1 MKTYKPRTP
10 SQRERIS
17 IDYREHLTSSKPH
30 KALVAG
36 GKMKVGRNSFGRITV
51 RHKGGG
57 HKRRFRMV
65 DFTYDK
71 VGIPAR
77 VETVEYDPHR
87 TGFISLVVYRDG
99 ERRYILA
106 PKGLKVGST
115 ILTSE
120 DAALE
125 VGNRLPLVKIPVGT
139 FVFNVEIKPKS
150 GAKLGRSAGNFI
162 QVVAHDGGYTS
173 LKLPSGEVRKVS
185 DACFASIG
193 NVSND
198 EHHLENLGKA
208 GRSRWLGV
216 RPTVRGTA
224 MNPVDHP
231 HGGGEGRQ
239 GIGLRR
245 GPKTAHGKQAYGVR
259 TRTPKKYSNKFIVT
273 KRKSKR
279 ELKGAQS

>member
-1 MKTYKPRTP
+1 MR
-10 SQRERIS
+10 
-17 IDYREHLTSSKPH
+17 
-30 KALVAG
+30 A
-36 GKMKVGRNSFGRITV
+36 GRNSFGRITV

-99 ERRYILA
+99 ERRYVLA

-125 VGNRLPLVKIPVGT
+125 VGNRLPLVKVPVGT

-173 LKLPSGEVRKVS
+173 LKLPSGEVRKVM

-193 NVSND
+193 SVSND

-208 GRSRWLGV
+208 GRNRWLGV

-259 TRTPKKYSNKFIVT
+259 TRTPKKYSNNFIVS

-279 ELKGAQS
+279 ELKGAQA

>member
-17 IDYREHLTSSKPH
+17 VDYREHLTSSEPH
-30 KALVAG
+30 KALTHG
-36 GKMKVGRNSFGRITV
+36 GKMRVGRNSFGRITV

-65 DFTYDK
+65 DFAYDK

-125 VGNRLPLVKIPVGT
+125 VGNRLPLVKVPVGT

-162 QVVAHDGGYTS
+162 QVVAHDGGFTS
-173 LKLPSGEVRKVS
+173 LKLPSGEVRKVM
-185 DACFASIG
+185 DTCFASIG
-193 NVSND
+193 SVSND

-259 TRTPKKYSNKFIVT
+259 TRTPKKYSNKLIVT

-279 ELKGAQS
+279 ELKGAQA

>member
-17 IDYREHLTSSKPH
+17 IDYREHLTANKPH
-30 KALVAG
+30 KALVRG

-57 HKRRFRMV
+57 HKRAFRMV

-99 ERRYILA
+99 ERRYQLA
-106 PKGLKVGST
+106 PKGVKVGQT
-115 ILTSE
+115 LLVSE

-125 VGNRLPLVKIPVGT
+125 VGNRLPLVKVPVGT

-162 QVVAHDGGYTS
+162 QVVAHDGGYAS

-185 DACFASIG
+185 DQCYASIG
-193 NVSND
+193 SVSND

-208 GRSRWLGV
+208 GRNRWLGV

-259 TRTPKKYSNKFIVT
+259 TRTPKKYSNRLIVT

-279 ELKGAQS
+279 ELKGSQA

>member
-1 MKTYKPRTP
+1 MR
-10 SQRERIS
+10 
-17 IDYREHLTSSKPH
+17 
-30 KALVAG
+30 
-36 GKMKVGRNSFGRITV
+36 VGRNSFGRITV

-65 DFTYDK
+65 DFAYDK

-115 ILTSE
+115 ILISE

-125 VGNRLPLVKIPVGT
+125 VGNRLPLVKVPVGT

-162 QVVAHDGGYTS
+162 QVVAHDGGFTS
-173 LKLPSGEVRKVS
+173 LKLPSGEVRKVMN
-185 DACFASIG
+185 ACFASIG
-193 NVSND
+193 SVSND

-208 GRSRWLGV
+208 GRTRWLGV

-259 TRTPKKYSNKFIVT
+259 TRTPKKYSNKLIVT

-279 ELKGAQS
+279 ELKGAQA

>member
-17 IDYREHLTSSKPH
+17 IDYREHLTTNKPF
-30 KALVAG
+30 KGLVHG
-36 GKMKVGRNSFGRITV
+36 GKMRAGRNSFGRITV

-57 HKRRFRMV
+57 HKRAFRMV
-65 DFTYDK
+65 DFSYDK

-87 TGFISLVVYRDG
+87 TGFISLVVYKDG
-99 ERRYILA
+99 ERRYQLA
-106 PKGLKVGST
+106 PKGVKVGQT
-115 ILTSE
+115 ILVSE
-120 DAALE
+120 EAALE
-125 VGNRLPLVKIPVGT
+125 VGNRLPLVKVPVGT
-139 FVFNVEIKPKS
+139 FVFNAEIKPRG

-162 QVVAHDGGYTS
+162 QVVAHDGGFAS
-173 LKLPSGEVRKVS
+173 LKLPSGEIRKVP
-185 DACFASIG
+185 DNCFASIG
-193 NVSND
+193 SVSND

-208 GRSRWLGV
+208 GRNRWLGV

-239 GIGLRR
+239 GVGLRR

-259 TRTPKKYSNKFIVT
+259 TRTPKKYSNQLIVT
-273 KRKSKR
+273 RRKSKR
-279 ELKGAQS
+279 DLKGVQV